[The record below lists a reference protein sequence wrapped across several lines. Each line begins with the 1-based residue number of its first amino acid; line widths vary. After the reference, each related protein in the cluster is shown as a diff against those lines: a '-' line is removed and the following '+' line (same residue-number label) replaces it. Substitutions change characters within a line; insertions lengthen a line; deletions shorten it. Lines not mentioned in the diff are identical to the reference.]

1 MPADLYDNNRVKD
14 LNQTEDAEKYFAQG
28 YACSQAVLAAFS
40 PEFDLPQET
49 ALRLA
54 DGFGGGIGHN
64 GLTCGAVSGAIMV
77 LSLKYGRTKPQ
88 NQPAK
93 EKLND
98 KIQQFIQ
105 KFQAHHQTINCK
117 DLLGVDISTK
127 QGLNTAN
134 QQNLFKNQCP
144 KYVNSAAHILTEIL

>member
-1 MPADLYDNNRVKD
+1 MNKIE
-14 LNQTEDAEKYFAQG
+14 QAEKYFDEG
-28 YACSQAVLAAFS
+28 FACSQAVLAAFCR
-40 PEFDLPQET
+40 EYHLPKET

-54 DGFGGGIGHN
+54 DGFGGGIARQ
-64 GLTCGAVSGAIMV
+64 GLTCGAVTGAVMV

-93 EKLND
+93 KKLND

-105 KFQAHHQTINCK
+105 QFQAHHQTINCN

-127 QGLNTAN
+127 LGLDAAT
-134 QQNLFKNQCP
+134 QKNLFKIQCP
-144 KYVNSAAHILTEIL
+144 KYVKSAAHILTEIL